1 MGSHVYRAS
10 ASLRRCS
17 STNSFHALGRAV
29 KRISC
34 LRAERVSSLTSSGS
48 SWSTAAS
55 SSSSSSS
62 SSFDSIEVRDR
73 TKDDDVYDDV
83 YDGGD
88 LDELPKEIGTCEK
101 EELEQWLTKTM
112 ELGKQKL
119 SLEFF
124 KEEGRGLVALEKI
137 SKGEK
142 VLEIPDR
149 AIITVDVCLRESELE
164 KRKLSEL
171 QEWSILACFLAE
183 TANSLRFKDDD
194 SGSSY
199 RFKTYVKALPRST
212 GSVLEWPE
220 SEVRA
225 LLAGSP
231 SLFSALERRASVQAA
246 ILEIRENF
254 PELNEKTLKWA
265 FDILFSRLIRLESL
279 GGNLALVP
287 WADMLNHQPGCDAF
301 IDLDRSTRKVCLTTD
316 RSYNPGEQ
324 VWASYGQRP
333 SSELLI
339 SYGFAPAVGDN
350 PDDEYALN
358 LQIDENDPFASA
370 KVNALA
376 SQNIQ
381 ALETFP
387 LRLNGYPRQLLQY
400 ASFAMCTPEDP
411 SKVDELC
418 RAAFV
423 DITAPK
429 SLRNGVD
436 LARGL
441 LASKNIGKSRGKRG
455 AVLGGVQGEIAVRE
469 MLADV
474 TRDALDRYPN
484 TVDKDKGL
492 ALGRLPQMPE
502 ASMWIGNA
510 STDIKSSLRS
520 VCAARV
526 RVSERRILA
535 KTDSEVR
542 LQLRRL
548 KSEQMSAREK

>member
-1 MGSHVYRAS
+1 MASS
-10 ASLRRCS
+10 ASTSAAAFSALTTALTATRGRKKVAKRVSMVSMRAIQSS
-17 STNSFHALGRAV
+17 STSTTEEDVTEARTTTTTTATTT
-29 KRISC
+29 S
-34 LRAERVSSLTSSGS
+34 SSLS
-48 SWSTAAS
+48 
-55 SSSSSSS
+55 
-62 SSFDSIEVRDR
+62 
-73 TKDDDVYDDV
+73 KD
-83 YDGGD
+83 
-88 LDELPKEIGTCEK
+88 LPKEIGSCSK
-101 EELEQWLTKTM
+101 DELDIWLADIMK
-112 ELGKQKL
+112 LPQQKMK
-119 SLEFF
+119 LEYF
-124 KEEGRGLVALEKI
+124 KEEGRGLVATESIKR
-137 SKGEK
+137 GEK
-142 VLEIPDR
+142 VLEIPQE
-149 AIITVDVCLRESELE
+149 AIITVEVALKESLLQE
-164 KRKLSEL
+164 KKKLAEL
-171 QEWSILACFLAE
+171 QEWSILATFLAE
-183 TANSLRFKDDD
+183 TAQNSSTDDA
-194 SGSSY
+194 SSQKY
-199 RFKTYVKALPRST
+199 RFATYVKALPRST

-220 SEVRA
+220 SDVRT

-231 SLFSALERRASVQAA
+231 SLFSALERRASVAAA
-246 ILEIRENF
+246 IAEIRVNF
-254 PELNEKTLKWA
+254 PELNEKTLQWA

-301 IDLDRSTRKVCLTTD
+301 IDLDRGSRKVCLTTD
-316 RSYNPGEQ
+316 RSYEHGEQ

-358 LQIDENDPFASA
+358 LQIDEEDPFASA

-381 ALETFP
+381 AFETFP

-400 ASFAMCTPEDP
+400 ASFAMCTPDDP

-423 DITAPK
+423 DIQAPK

-436 LARGL
+436 LAKGL
-441 LASKNIGKSRGKRG
+441 LASKNVLKSKGKRG

-474 TRDALDRYPN
+474 TRDALDRYAN

-492 ALGRLPQMPE
+492 ALGRMPEMPE
-502 ASMWIGNA
+502 ASMWIGDA
-510 STDIKSSLRS
+510 STAIKSSMRS

-548 KSEQMSAREK
+548 KSEQMNSK

>member
-1 MGSHVYRAS
+1 
-10 ASLRRCS
+10 
-17 STNSFHALGRAV
+17 
-29 KRISC
+29 
-34 LRAERVSSLTSSGS
+34 
-48 SWSTAAS
+48 
-55 SSSSSSS
+55 
-62 SSFDSIEVRDR
+62 
-73 TKDDDVYDDV
+73 
-83 YDGGD
+83 
-88 LDELPKEIGTCEK
+88 
-101 EELEQWLTKTM
+101 
-112 ELGKQKL
+112 
-119 SLEFF
+119 
-124 KEEGRGLVALEKI
+124 
-137 SKGEK
+137 
-142 VLEIPDR
+142 
-149 AIITVDVCLRESELE
+149 
-164 KRKLSEL
+164 
-171 QEWSILACFLAE
+171 
-183 TANSLRFKDDD
+183 
-194 SGSSY
+194 
-199 RFKTYVKALPRST
+199 
-212 GSVLEWPE
+212 
-220 SEVRA
+220 
-225 LLAGSP
+225 
-231 SLFSALERRASVQAA
+231 
-246 ILEIRENF
+246 
-254 PELNEKTLKWA
+254 
-265 FDILFSRLIRLESL
+265 
-279 GGNLALVP
+279 LALVP

-510 STDIKSSLRS
+510 STAIKSSLRS